1 MFHIT
6 KFSGICVIA
15 QSWVNKL
22 IELKK
27 NTTLIYLPIV
37 STLFSATPHFDSY
50 PSQSTYELD
59 QGQTLTIPCSAKG
72 NPKPDINWMK
82 DQSPLI
88 LKLVC
93 LHKMCFKILLC
104 QIELL

>member
-1 MFHIT
+1 MT
-6 KFSGICVIA
+6 LLYL
-15 QSWVNKL
+15 L
-22 IELKK
+22 IE
-27 NTTLIYLPIV
+27 TTLFL
-37 STLFSATPHFDSY
+37 ATPHFDSY
-50 PSQSTYELD
+50 PSQSIYELD

-93 LHKMCFKILLC
+93 FQDKMCFKILPW
-104 QIELL
+104 QINTFIDKN